1 MRDNPAP
8 WCGSLSL
15 SLSLLLSLW
24 LSDSFFLFI
33 PLHNHNINLLLS
45 LPSSSIPSSKTTRLQ
60 SSSGYTPLSSLL
72 TACLFSF
79 LSLYLLHSIP
89 LRFIQ
94 TWDRLSLVFSLF
106 SSLLSLSPI
115 QRHSWLESSLSG
127 ILHHGYSRNWCLY
140 TLHSSL
146 CPPLWFLSPRHANT
160 RFFWVWIFFLVSGF
174 SIGLEWLMSVSTV
187 DRSVFGPSGLLGI
200 LFISSLV
207 CPPFLSLNTLSFSLL
222 STCSPSFP
230 WWIAFCHCLSLL
242 LSSPSLLLYSPN
254 TRHSLP

>member
-1 MRDNPAP
+1 MM
-8 WCGSLSL
+8 WK

-45 LPSSSIPSSKTTRLQ
+45 LPGSSIPSSKTTRLQ
-60 SSSGYTPLSSLL
+60 FFSGYTPLSSLL

-79 LSLYLLHSIP
+79 LSLYLFHSIP

-94 TWDRLSLVFSLF
+94 TWDRLTLVSSLF
-106 SSLLSLSPI
+106 SSLLSISNPETFVTWIVPLGDSPP
-115 QRHSWLESSLSG
+115 RLLEELVSLYSAFLALPASLVSLSQAREHA
-127 ILHHGYSRNWCLY
+127 L
-140 TLHSSL
+140 
-146 CPPLWFLSPRHANT
+146 FLGLN
-160 RFFWVWIFFLVSGF
+160 FFLVSGF

-230 WWIAFCHCLSLL
+230 RWIAFCHCLSLL
-242 LSSPSLLLYSPN
+242 LPSPSLLLYSPN